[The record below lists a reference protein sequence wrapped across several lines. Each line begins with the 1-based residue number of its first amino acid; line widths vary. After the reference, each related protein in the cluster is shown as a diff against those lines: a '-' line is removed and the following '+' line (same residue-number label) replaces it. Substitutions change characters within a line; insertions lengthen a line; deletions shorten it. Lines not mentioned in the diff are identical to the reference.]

1 MNAAAKVRRSGALGR
16 LRSLRRVP
24 LTSCI
29 AQAVMEEL
37 SDIVLA
43 YGQSDEF
50 SFVLRKHTGLYER
63 RARRVSFHMHASATR
78 LTRRSVPNA
87 AS

>member
-1 MNAAAKVRRSGALGR
+1 MNAAAKARCSSLSSRVLGR
-16 LRSLRRVP
+16 LVSLRLLL
-24 LTSCI
+24 LTLSCII

-63 RARRVSFHMHASATR
+63 RARRVSFSFVMPASRHASR
-78 LTRRSVPNA
+78 
-87 AS
+87 

>member
-1 MNAAAKVRRSGALGR
+1 
-16 LRSLRRVP
+16 
-24 LTSCI
+24 
-29 AQAVMEEL
+29 MEEL

-63 RARRVSFHMHASATR
+63 RARRALCCVCVSRR
-78 LTRRSVPNA
+78 LRLSEGVFARA